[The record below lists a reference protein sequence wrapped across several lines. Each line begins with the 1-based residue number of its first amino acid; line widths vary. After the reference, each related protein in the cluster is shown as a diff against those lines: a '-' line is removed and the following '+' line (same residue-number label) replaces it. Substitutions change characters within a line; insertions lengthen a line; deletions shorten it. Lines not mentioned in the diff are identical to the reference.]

1 MRRRWTI
8 VALGA
13 LVFAYAFL
21 IQPTGDNQK
30 AHYALV
36 RALAAG
42 RANVDEVRTNP
53 HLRTIDV
60 TEHGGHLYA
69 AKSPGLA
76 LFSLPPYLAL
86 ERAGVDTDGDTT
98 RILWALHLW
107 AVVLPALVLLL
118 LVWRVADDFEPG
130 YGIAAAVA
138 LGATTLVLPFST
150 LYFSHLLAA
159 VLTFGAFVVLWLER
173 ARAPSLAA
181 VAGAGLLVGLSA
193 ATESSTALA
202 ALVLGGYAVARGR
215 LLARGLTFAAAFAVG
230 VAPTPI
236 FNWWALGSPL
246 SSPYE
251 GWHYPGQPAAT
262 GSFGF
267 GVPSVRSLLVVLL
280 YPTGLALLAAGIAGA
295 VVLLRRHRA
304 EAVVILTAA
313 GAFVLANA
321 TSPDLLGG
329 AAPGPRYLMP
339 VFPFLAVGVGV
350 SLRCFRGETVGLAL
364 AGATMLVATTVTS
377 PLAAFDQHVIQRL
390 RDHSVV
396 GTALEFVGIKSGFTV
411 LFFGA
416 AVVLA
421 LAAAALAIGLTLSAR
436 ELLAAL
442 LTGAGFAVVAT
453 QVPRL
458 VDDGSSPTE
467 LLTALL
473 AGRRSRRRDRARQAY
488 APHIDR
494 RPGQNGARACAL
506 KSSRSASS
514 SPSMT
519 ATTAW
524 PPYTLG

>member
-1 MRRRWTI
+1 VRRRWSI

-13 LVFAYAFL
+13 LIFAYAFL

-36 RALAAG
+36 RALADG
-42 RANVDEVRTNP
+42 RPNVDEVRANP
-53 HLRTIDV
+53 NLRTIDV

-86 ERAGVDTDGDTT
+86 DRAGVDTDGDTT

-107 AVVLPALVLLL
+107 AVVVPALVLLL
-118 LVWRVADDFEPG
+118 LVWRVGDAFEPG

-159 VLTFGAFVVLWLER
+159 ALTFGAFVVLWRER
-173 ARAPSLAA
+173 AGASSLIA
-181 VAGAGLLVGLSA
+181 VAAAGLLAGLSA
-193 ATESSTALA
+193 TTEASTALA
-202 ALVLGGYAVARGR
+202 ALVLGVYAVSRGR
-215 LLARGLTFAAAFAVG
+215 RLARGLAFAAAFAVG

-236 FNWWALGSPL
+236 FNWWALGSPFR
-246 SSPYE
+246 SPYE
-251 GWHYPGQPAAT
+251 GWHYPGQPVAS

-267 GVPSVRSLLVVLL
+267 GIPSVRSLLVVLL

-295 VVLLRRHRA
+295 LVLLRRRRA
-304 EAVVILTAA
+304 EALVILTAA

-321 TSPDLLGG
+321 MSPDLLGG

-339 VFPFLAVGVGV
+339 VFPFLAVGIAVA
-350 SLRCFRGETVGLAL
+350 LRHFPGETVGLAL

-377 PLAAFDQHVIQRL
+377 PLAALDRHVIQRL

-396 GTALEFVGIKSGFTV
+396 GTALEFVGITSGFSV
-411 LFFGA
+411 LIFGL
-416 AVVLA
+416 AVAVA
-421 LAAAALAIGLTLSAR
+421 LIAAARVSRLTLSSR
-436 ELLAAL
+436 EVFAAL
-442 LTGAGFAVVAT
+442 LTGAGFAIVAT

-458 VDDGSSPTE
+458 VDDGSSPVQF
-467 LLTALL
+467 LIALVLVAGVVAAIVAARRAGLTA
-473 AGRRSRRRDRARQAY
+473 AGPVRIEAERV
-488 APHIDR
+488 P
-494 RPGQNGARACAL
+494 
-506 KSSRSASS
+506 
-514 SPSMT
+514 
-519 ATTAW
+519 
-524 PPYTLG
+524 